1 MQAIKNE
8 LNLDELKCK
17 NYNVKSFDKQFI
29 FTNLVDTDMLF
40 GHRNDYNGYA
50 KAIEEIDSYLPEIM
64 DSMTEDD
71 LLIITADHG
80 CDPTVAG
87 TDHTREQVPVLV
99 YAKKQEGGKLPEI
112 TSFDYIS
119 KRVLEWLK

>member
-1 MQAIKNE
+1 
-8 LNLDELKCK
+8 
-17 NYNVKSFDKQFI
+17 
-29 FTNLVDTDMLF
+29 MLF
-40 GHRNDYNGYA
+40 GHRNDYKGYA
-50 KAIEEIDSYLPEIM
+50 NAIEEIDSYLPEIIK
-64 DSMTEDD
+64 SMTEDD

-99 YAKKQEGGKLPEI
+99 YSKNQKGSKLPEI

-119 KRVLEWLK
+119 KRVLEWIL